1 MSKKLTAEGIDIELL
16 SLGIN
21 YRWRAIVDGFSV
33 IYNCYNFV
41 FVSKK
46 VDYLL
51 RLRAVI
57 EAIDKSGSP
66 NGVPLQSHEVLLLV
80 SERKSFTQKIGA
92 LDQKQKDHDS
102 RSRGGKSG
110 KGKARNARSYA
121 IREAFRNLGYDATT
135 DAVIDWLLDKKVHLK
150 IKDGLDLFNATGF
163 KSMESEHK
171 NTRKAINTL
180 RSNKKTK
187 K

>member
-21 YRWRAIVDGFSV
+21 YRWRATVDGFSV

-80 SERKSFTQKIGA
+80 SEYKSLTQKIAKAFGGSA
-92 LDQKQKDHDS
+92 GKD
-102 RSRGGKSG
+102 
-110 KGKARNARSYA
+110 KARNARSYA
-121 IREAFRNLGYDATT
+121 IWEAFRNLGYDAAIN
-135 DAVIDWLLDKKVHLK
+135 DVLSWLKEKRYLKKD
-150 IKDGLDLFNATGF
+150 KDGLDEFNAKGF
-163 KSMESEHK
+163 ESMKSEHK
-171 NTRKAINTL
+171 KTRKAISNL
-180 RSNKKTK
+180 RSSKKTK